1 MDFGSYLRRLG
12 KYLEQI
18 MQYTTPTWRITR
30 SEDIPKGGRVVR
42 LERVIN
48 ASGARRNRCLKET
61 DDIMVRGPAC

>member
-1 MDFGSYLRRLG
+1 
-12 KYLEQI
+12 